1 MSINGNSEDLYV
13 WKCKKR
19 REKKEDEKKKD
30 RDEWKRII
38 VKYNTKWLNSA
49 SL

>member
-1 MSINGNSEDLYV
+1 MSESV
-13 WKCKKR
+13 KR
-19 REKKEDEKKKD
+19 EEKKGRWEKD
-30 RDEWKRII
+30 MGEWKRII